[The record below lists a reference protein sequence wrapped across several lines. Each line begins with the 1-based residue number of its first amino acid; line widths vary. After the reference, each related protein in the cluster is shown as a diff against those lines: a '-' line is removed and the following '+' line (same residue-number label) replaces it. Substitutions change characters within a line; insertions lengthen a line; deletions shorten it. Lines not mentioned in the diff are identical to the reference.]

1 MFSLDGNVADNEPY
15 KALAELARA
24 ANQWSQCK
32 RNLPADS
39 SKRVL
44 KELSSRHSDLVHS
57 LKTDIT
63 RNFLRFSVHGPSSTP
78 PEAPDSSRKL
88 PAQQPRRPTKT
99 INIDKLLLSEPSRV
113 RVFRKTIELQSG
125 KPLYKTAKF
134 KITQITD
141 HILITDKGKVYCNN
155 HIALKPYFR
164 YIFSVGQ
171 NTIGDRLPASTS
183 SSHSAVKR
191 TATRSKPVMLEQR
204 QENPSLSDPIV
215 VDFKADSSSEGS
227 SGSNHLQVVREST
240 PVEKRIKLHKDSPPT
255 TFAHPT
261 NSSAQPPNIDRT
273 TSSPPTASAAQITGS
288 GSADS
293 RIEFLTPHCV
303 SSEGLIQPSHD
314 ALSEPRSSYPSLS
327 LPAQPVV
334 EDSEAVRASSRS
346 KEPTKFFG
354 DPLRHSIRLVE
365 EAQVSQSLIR
375 GPTQDSPSGSAPS
388 FLSSPRKPL
397 VRDRPQ
403 IDIMEV
409 SPASFADVNK
419 ILDTK

>member
-1 MFSLDGNVADNEPY
+1 MDHFSIFPSLLITKTTGAKKVAKLLASYIRIHGIPQSIKTDHGSGFKNDLVQQFCSSKGIKHIVSPVGDHRGRGSVERSMQTINRKLGTAKLDPNFGNFKETTQQIVENIRKGNNSVLKKSPFELHFGRKPNTEWSQAYHNIVKTDTSAQGLERNLLTPDQIASQDYSRDRAKVVPRGSASPTITPRFQPMFSLDGNVADNEPY
-15 KALAELARA
+15 KALAELAPA
-24 ANQWSQCK
+24 ANKWSQCK

-44 KELSSRHSDLVHS
+44 KELSSRHSDLAHS

-99 INIDKLLLSEPSRV
+99 INMDKLLLSEP
-113 RVFRKTIELQSG
+113 
-125 KPLYKTAKF
+125 
-134 KITQITD
+134 
-141 HILITDKGKVYCNN
+141 
-155 HIALKPYFR
+155 
-164 YIFSVGQ
+164 
-171 NTIGDRLPASTS
+171 
-183 SSHSAVKR
+183 
-191 TATRSKPVMLEQR
+191 VMLEQR
-204 QENPSLSDPIV
+204 PENPSLSDPIV

-261 NSSAQPPNIDRT
+261 NSSPQPPNIDRT

-293 RIEFLTPHCV
+293 RIEFLTPHRV

-314 ALSEPRSSYPSLS
+314 AL
-327 LPAQPVV
+327 
-334 EDSEAVRASSRS
+334 
-346 KEPTKFFG
+346 
-354 DPLRHSIRLVE
+354 
-365 EAQVSQSLIR
+365 
-375 GPTQDSPSGSAPS
+375 
-388 FLSSPRKPL
+388 
-397 VRDRPQ
+397 
-403 IDIMEV
+403 
-409 SPASFADVNK
+409 
-419 ILDTK
+419 